1 VVDGDR
7 RGGDGSEDEER
18 TSGGAEAIRV
28 RVSGKRNAAGGGGGW
43 GNGCGARVG
52 YKLLGRRGV
61 RVCLRDRG
69 PPSAYVGYCL
79 LLLGWAVRKLTDTGS
94 NRAWLK
100 SVPCRASP
108 TG

>member
-43 GNGCGARVG
+43 GNRCGAHVG
-52 YKLLGRRGV
+52 FKLLGRRGV
-61 RVCLRDRG
+61 RVCVTAVRG
-69 PPSAYVGYCL
+69 CGL
-79 LLLGWAVRKLTDTGS
+79 LLLGCAQV
-94 NRAWLK
+94 NRYEL
-100 SVPCRASP
+100 
-108 TG
+108 